1 MKQDEKDR
9 DGRAALAGATVAG
22 TDAEAARDAAAS
34 PPMAKH
40 AEEAQVEGEEEQS
53 ASLERRRYGTRHWAL
68 LRVGSV
74 GSERPA
80 RVRVFKVDIS
90 HNW

>member
-1 MKQDEKDR
+1 ME
-9 DGRAALAGATVAG
+9 G
-22 TDAEAARDAAAS
+22 
-34 PPMAKH
+34 
-40 AEEAQVEGEEEQS
+40 EEEEVEGEEEEVEGKEEEVEGEEEQS